1 MAIIVVPVAAVAIA
15 AYSIIAGCL
24 TCMITSKAIPFAA
37 LAAPASD
44 LPATITSTLATVF
57 RVG

>member
-15 AYSIIAGCL
+15 AYSMIAGCL
-24 TCMITSKAIPFAA
+24 TCMITSKAIPLAA
-37 LAAPASD
+37 LAAPASAVS
-44 LPATITSTLATVF
+44 ATITSTMATVF